1 VTAPAV
7 VVIGDAL
14 LDVQV
19 APRRALRTGADVPA
33 EIRLGPGG
41 QGANLAIRLARQG
54 IAVTL
59 VASLADDTAG
69 TLVRE
74 ALALDGV
81 VLRAVPASS
90 TGSVVVLRDTDG
102 ERTML
107 SQRVAFGESVTPDLL
122 ADAAWVVISGYLLLE
137 PRAGALA
144 GLLAGLAPRRALV
157 GCSVPA
163 DGIETWRAAAAALRP
178 DLLILNRHERSAL
191 GHQLDAGI
199 TAITD
204 ADGATLATDGVSL
217 RADAPAGPPAVDTTG
232 AGDAF
237 AAGLLAAIVDA
248 DWPPGQDLLRGALAP
263 AVELASAVARVEGA
277 QAAVAGERPAT
288 LAP

>member
-19 APRRALRTGADVPA
+19 APRGTARAGGDVPA

-74 ALALDGV
+74 ALVLNEV
-81 VLRAVPASS
+81 VLRSVPASS
-90 TGSVVVLRDTDG
+90 TGSVVVLRDPDG

-107 SQRVAFGESVTPDLL
+107 SQRVAFGDAVAPDLL
-122 ADAAWVVISGYLLLE
+122 ADAAWVVVSGYLLLE
-137 PRAGALA
+137 PAAPAVAELIGSAGA
-144 GLLAGLAPRRALV
+144 RRALV
-157 GCSVPA
+157 GCSLPA
-163 DGIETWRAAAAALRP
+163 EDVEAWRGAAALLRP
-178 DLLILNRHERSAL
+178 DLLILNQEERSSL
-191 GHQLDAGI
+191 GHALDAGM
-199 TAITD
+199 TVITD
-204 ADGATLATDGVSL
+204 ADGATLTTDGVSL

-248 DWPPGQDLLRGALAP
+248 DWPPGEDLLRGALAP

>member
-1 VTAPAV
+1 MTAPAV
-7 VVIGDAL
+7 VVVGDAI

-19 APRRALRTGADVPA
+19 APSAALQAGGDVPA

-41 QGANLAIRLARQG
+41 QGANLAVRLARRG

-59 VASLADDTAG
+59 VAALADDSAG

-81 VLRAVPASS
+81 VLRATPASG
-90 TGSVVVLRDTDG
+90 TGSVVVLRGSDG

-107 SQRVAFGESVTPDLL
+107 SQRVAFGESVAPELL
-122 ADAAWVVISGYLLLE
+122 AGAAWVVVSGYLLLE
-137 PRAGALA
+137 PHAEALAQLVVGAGA
-144 GLLAGLAPRRALV
+144 RRALV

-163 DGIETWRAAAAALRP
+163 ERTGTWRAAAAALRP
-178 DLLILNRHERSAL
+178 DLLILNHQERSSL
-191 GHQLDAGI
+191 GHDLAALM
-199 TAITD
+199 TVVTD
-204 ADGATLATDGVSL
+204 ADGATLTTGGRAL
-217 RADAPAGPPAVDTTG
+217 RAHAPAGGPAADTTG

-237 AAGLLAAIVDA
+237 AAGLLAVLAA
-248 DWPPGQDLLRGALAP
+248 AEWPPGDDALRGALA
-263 AVELASAVARVEGA
+263 AAAELASAVARVEGA
-277 QAAVAGERPAT
+277 QAAVAGERPGT

>member
-7 VVIGDAL
+7 TVIGDAL

-19 APRRALRTGADVPA
+19 APEGAPRTGGDVPA

-41 QGANLAIRLARQG
+41 QGANFAIRLARQG

-59 VASLADDTAG
+59 VAPLADDAAG

-81 VLRAVPASS
+81 MLRAVPASS
-90 TGSVVVLRDTDG
+90 TGSVVVLRATDG
-102 ERTML
+102 GRTML

-137 PRAGALA
+137 PRGGALA

-157 GCSVPA
+157 GCSVPP

-191 GHQLDAGI
+191 GHQLVAGI

-204 ADGATLATDGVSL
+204 ADGATLTTDGVSF

-237 AAGLLAAIVDA
+237 AAGLLAAIADA
-248 DWPPGQDLLRGALAP
+248 DWPPGEDLLRGALAQ

-277 QAAVAGERPAT
+277 QAAVAGERPAR

>member
-19 APRRALRTGADVPA
+19 APRGTARAGGDVPA

-74 ALALDGV
+74 ALVLNEV
-81 VLRAVPASS
+81 VLRSVPASS
-90 TGSVVVLRDTDG
+90 TGSVVVLRDPDG

-107 SQRVAFGESVTPDLL
+107 SQRLAFGESVTPDLF

-137 PRAGALA
+137 PASRALAELIAKAGA
-144 GLLAGLAPRRALV
+144 RRALV
-157 GCSVPA
+157 GCSVPEDRVEA
-163 DGIETWRAAAAALRP
+163 WRDAAASLRP
-178 DLLILNRHERSAL
+178 DLLVLNHQERSAL
-191 GHQLDAGI
+191 GHALDAGI
-199 TAITD
+199 IVITD
-204 ADGATLATDGVSL
+204 ADGATLTTDGVSL

-237 AAGLLAAIVDA
+237 TAGLLAAIADA
-248 DWPPGQDLLRGALAP
+248 DWPPREDLLRDGLAA
-263 AVELASAVARVEGA
+263 AVGLASAVARVEGA
-277 QAAVAGERPAT
+277 QAAVTGERPAT
-288 LAP
+288 LAR

>member
-1 VTAPAV
+1 LTAPAV

-19 APRRALRTGADVPA
+19 APGGALRAGGDVPA

-54 IAVTL
+54 VAVTL
-59 VASLADDTAG
+59 VASLADDIAG

-74 ALALDGV
+74 ALAVSGV
-81 VLRAVPASS
+81 VLRAVPAPS
-90 TGSVVVLRDTDG
+90 TGSVVVLRSPDG

-122 ADAAWVVISGYLLLE
+122 ADAAWVVVSGYLLLE
-137 PRAGALA
+137 PAGSALA
-144 GLLAGLAPRRALV
+144 ELIADAGGRRALV

-163 DGIETWRAAAAALRP
+163 DDVEAWRTAAALLRP
-178 DLLILNRHERSAL
+178 DLLILNHQERSSLRRA
-191 GHQLDAGI
+191 LDARM
-199 TAITD
+199 TVITD
-204 ADGATLATDGVSL
+204 ADGATLTTDGVSL

-237 AAGLLAAIVDA
+237 AAGLLAAVA
-248 DWPPGQDLLRGALAP
+248 ATDWPPGEEVLGRALAA
-263 AVELASAVARVEGA
+263 AVALASAVARVEGA

-288 LAP
+288 LEP